1 MIKVKIYGSSYPLGE
16 DDDVKEVSK
25 VVIVSPEGEVLLV
38 RRASHMMW
46 HPDKWDLPG
55 GHWKKGENGSSAAIR
70 ELKEELG
77 IDIGDLEETDKAGF
91 ITVFKTNIEKQD
103 HYDLDDENQEAKWVS
118 VDALKDLD
126 VVPNIQKYIVD
137 AL

>member
-1 MIKVKIYGSSYPLGE
+1 MI
-16 DDDVKEVSK
+16 
-25 VVIVSPEGEVLLV
+25 
-38 RRASHMMW
+38 W

-77 IDIGDLEETDKAGF
+77 IDIEDLEEIDKAAS
-91 ITVFKTNIEKQD
+91 ITIFKAGAEKQP
-103 HYDLDDENQEAKWVS
+103 HYDLDDENQEAKWFS
-118 VDALKDLD
+118 ADALKDLD
-126 VVPNIQKYIVD
+126 VVPNIQKYIAD